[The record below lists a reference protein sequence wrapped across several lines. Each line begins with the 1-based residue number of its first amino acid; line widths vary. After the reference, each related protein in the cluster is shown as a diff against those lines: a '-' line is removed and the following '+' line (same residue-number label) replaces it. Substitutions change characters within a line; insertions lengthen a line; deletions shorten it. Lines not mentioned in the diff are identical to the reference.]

1 MLLRHPQNNSV
12 ITRYIFTF
20 RLAAILFYRI
30 LYLARQNL
38 SNLAEGLTKI
48 TRLDFFINIFDKDVS
63 LIGRSLF
70 KYCKYALFFC
80 VYVHSVKHSFLIGI
94 NEEEY
99 KMAGECLCL
108 VTKTYFAKIIRS
120 VLLLNFLN
128 MEKAGSIL

>member
-1 MLLRHPQNNSV
+1 M
-12 ITRYIFTF
+12 
-20 RLAAILFYRI
+20 
-30 LYLARQNL
+30 
-38 SNLAEGLTKI
+38 
-48 TRLDFFINIFDKDVS
+48 
-63 LIGRSLF
+63 
-70 KYCKYALFFC
+70 
-80 VYVHSVKHSFLIGI
+80 KHSFLIGI